1 MKKSFIIFG
10 AGNSSLSEDIEVSIV
25 PRVVNASLT
34 CSSRNL
40 YVIPFGN
47 AIFVS
52 DIFCCF
58 RNKLFSLD
66 FAPITMLELGYQS

>member
-10 AGNSSLSEDIEVSIV
+10 AGNSSLAEDIEVSIV

-40 YVIPFGN
+40 YAIPLEA
-47 AIFVS
+47 AILIS
-52 DIFCCF
+52 DNFCCF
-58 RNKLFSLD
+58 CNKLFSLD
-66 FAPITMLELGYQS
+66 FAPITMTELGYQL